1 MRRRALDVLRRSAEV
16 IGIGAV
22 FCGALAG
29 SVVVAARSAPTR
41 RVATKI
47 ANDTLGS
54 LFLGRFEVGDVE
66 DLSLGPWGHV
76 HVAKV
81 EIRDPEGRR
90 VLVAKGVDARIHLG
104 RLVSSLLSGTT
115 PEISLEEARIG
126 DVEVVLDIDERG
138 DTGIARAFAARPS
151 KEPKPATVKAPSSED
166 VRLFIPGAHIAH
178 AWVHG
183 NIVPPKLDA
192 DADDVEARVT
202 ITENRL
208 AVELARAQVTAR
220 DPRGPGQVGDVHGFA
235 TGGLTVPL
243 GGAASVAMH
252 WDFEGDGAGIPIKA
266 HVGLEADAL
275 DASVDIPLVSP
286 DVVRRAFPALPIS
299 KPIELHATAHGKLPS
314 LAIKAHGTVGGSTLD
329 ASGEIDLRGD
339 QAFHVDADLGKVDG
353 AAFAG
358 PASDISG
365 HAHVDGVI
373 ARGAPKGTFTVTTKP
388 GEVLAQRAPA
398 VEAHGDFDAR
408 RVNAKVHASE
418 AGVVVDG
425 DVVLSIPD
433 QTLTVDAVAR
443 SNDLHAL
450 ARAPGVVR
458 GAGTVHVTGTV
469 DLARARVSAHAV
481 ADATN
486 VSRAP
491 ASAGSVHADAVIEGP
506 LAEPVIDVT
515 ASAKQIEL
523 QAADEAH
530 AQKTSQKPGETRE
543 PLTYP
548 SATARA
554 RIVLSKVPRVLDAEV
569 HVDAAENA
577 AAIDAK
583 ASEVTFGPGG
593 VAVRGGHVTGLGA
606 PIDVDMQV
614 ENGAI
619 SLRAKATDVDMHRL
633 SAMTGIR
640 ELAFLPEGSR
650 AALDVDVKTSPSR
663 ADGHIDV
670 SIAGAKDGTAAE
682 VHATL
687 AGRHVTGSARAVV
700 GSMGWVEVRHADLDL
715 PGGPT
720 IANIER
726 ATGTLDLDG
735 DVDLSQAHML
745 FADERI
751 EKIGGHVAISAR
763 LERLDART
771 RPTVYATAQT
781 RELAVTLNDGGATST
796 NIRGIDGNV
805 HVAYDGGTDET
816 EVAVLVWDAK
826 GAVASADAKSHV
838 PLYGWVTGATPFD
851 RDAVGAL
858 EVAGVVDV
866 ARREVSELPGV
877 LARPELRGFV
887 SMQATMAGSL
897 AKPHVTLVARAETL
911 SEREKTRTQARYAPI
926 DALLQARW
934 DGNDVVASLTADEA
948 ESIRVRTKQHKTG
961 HVRGLFIAKAP
972 VADLLAGRPLAWNAS
987 GEVDVADLELAPLP
1001 LPLDMRGALTA
1012 RVKLRDL
1019 MSEPLLEAYA
1029 HVDDLSLSGVRVLRG
1044 DLRVVAKNGSVDGS
1058 IRINQEDGGNGRINV
1073 VSSAL
1078 GWHGLDLAW
1087 DDGKPTKADYTLDR
1101 VRLALARPF
1110 VRRSIPEI
1118 DGQIDGQGSA
1128 TIDATSHVF
1137 EGGVALTGGR
1147 LYVNAIGEEVTD
1159 VRATAVFE
1167 RDGAFRIKDATAK
1180 IGAGEIKASADGR
1193 MRGLRF
1199 ESVDLVAVVPTKDG
1213 VPLSAEGAT
1222 FASATGEVHVSAK
1235 MPPDRKALAVTVTVP
1250 RAKVTV
1256 PTRGTQTLQST
1267 DPDETIAIGIRDHD
1281 GQLVAAAQRP
1291 GAVKRSRAA
1300 AAAALAAAA
1309 EAGLPPPEKDLAAH
1323 FAVSLGD
1330 DVQLEGRGVRVYLTG
1345 RTLVDIADEVAVT
1358 GQIALK
1364 QGGTIDVQGRRF
1376 VVDRGTVTF
1385 AASDEP
1391 SDPIVIAAAYWDAP
1405 DRTRVWVEFN
1415 GPLKTGKLT
1424 LRSEPP
1430 FSKSEIL
1437 SILLFGRSDPNQA
1450 RAGDARPSDTQAA
1463 TDVGTG
1469 LASSGLNQ
1477 ALGDLDEDFDLEQD
1491 HTGANRS
1498 RTKVG
1503 YRLRRNLK
1511 VSLGY
1516 ASGFS
1521 QREPDTTYLFLDWQF
1536 VPKWSVIG
1544 TRGDRGTSI
1553 FDVLFQHRY

>member
-1 MRRRALDVLRRSAEV
+1 MRRRTLDVLRRSAEV

-22 FCGALAG
+22 FCGAVAG
-29 SVVVAARSAPTR
+29 SVVVAARAAPTR
-41 RVATKI
+41 RVVTRL
-47 ANDTLGS
+47 ANDTLSS
-54 LFLGRFEVGDVE
+54 LFMGRFEVDEVSE
-66 DLSLGPWGHV
+66 LSLGAWSHV
-76 HVAKV
+76 RIAKV

-90 VLVAKGVDARIHLG
+90 AIVARGVDARIHLG
-104 RLVSSLLSGTT
+104 RLLSSLASGTT
-115 PEISLEEARIG
+115 PEISLEDARI
-126 DVEVVLDIDERG
+126 DDAEVVVDVDDRG
-138 DTGIARAFAARPS
+138 DSGIARAFAARPS

-166 VRLFIPGAHIAH
+166 VRLFIPDARIAH

-208 AVELARAQVTAR
+208 AVELARARVTAR
-220 DPRGPGQVGDVHGFA
+220 EPRGPGQVGDAHGMA

-243 GGAASVAMH
+243 AGAATVAMH
-252 WDFEGDGAGIPIKA
+252 WDFDGEAAGIPLKA
-266 HVGLEADAL
+266 HVGLEGDEL
-275 DASVDIPLVSP
+275 DASADIPLVSP
-286 DVVRRAFPALPIS
+286 EVVRRAFPALPIS
-299 KPIELHATAHGKLPS
+299 KPVELHAKAHGKLPA
-314 LAIKAHGTVGGSTLD
+314 LAITAHGTVGGSTLD
-329 ASGEIDLRGD
+329 ATGAIDLRGD
-339 QAFHVDADLGKVDG
+339 QAFHVDADLAKVDG

-398 VEAHGDFDAR
+398 VEAHGDFDAK
-408 RVNAKVHASE
+408 RVKAKVHASE

-425 DVVLSIPD
+425 DVVLAIPE

-443 SNDLHAL
+443 SNDLHAV
-450 ARAPGVVR
+450 ARAPGMVN
-458 GAGTVHVTGTV
+458 GSATAHVTGTV
-469 DLARARVSAHAV
+469 DLARSRVSAHVV
-481 ADATN
+481 ADATD
-486 VSRAP
+486 VARAP
-491 ASAGSVHADAVIEGP
+491 ASAGSVHADAVIDGP
-506 LAEPVIDVT
+506 LAEPVVDVT
-515 ASAKQIEL
+515 ATAKRVEL
-523 QAADEAH
+523 QAA
-530 AQKTSQKPGETRE
+530 GEKRK

-554 RIVLSKVPRVLDAEV
+554 RIVLSKAPRVTDAEV

-583 ASEVTFGPGG
+583 ASEVVFGPGG

-606 PIDVDMQV
+606 PIDADVQV

-619 SLRAKATDVDMHRL
+619 SLRAKGTDVDMHRL

-640 ELAFLPEGSR
+640 ELAFLPDGSR
-650 AALDVDVKTSPSR
+650 AALDIDVKTTPSR

-670 SIAGAKDGTAAE
+670 TIAGAKDGSAAE
-682 VHATL
+682 VHAKL
-687 AGRHVTGSARAVV
+687 AGRHVSGSARAVV
-700 GSMGWVEVRHADLDL
+700 GSMGWVELRHVDVDL
-715 PGGPT
+715 PGSIT
-720 IANIER
+720 VANIER
-726 ATGTLDLDG
+726 ATGTLDLYG
-735 DVDLSQAHML
+735 DVDLSQAQSL

-751 EKIGGHVAISAR
+751 EQIAGHVAISAR
-763 LERLDART
+763 IERLDART

-781 RELAVTLNDGGATST
+781 RALAVTLNDGGKTST
-796 NIRGIDGNV
+796 NITGIDGAV
-805 HVAYDGGTDET
+805 HVAYDGATDET
-816 EVAVLVWDAK
+816 EVAALVWDAR
-826 GAVASADAKSHV
+826 GVVASADAKSHV
-838 PLYGWVTGATPFD
+838 PLYGWATGSTPFD
-851 RDAVGAL
+851 RNALGAL
-858 EVAGVVDV
+858 EVAGVADV

-877 LARPELRGFV
+877 FARPELRGYV
-887 SMQATMAGSL
+887 SMQASVSGSL
-897 AKPHVTLVARAETL
+897 AKPHVVLAARAEGL
-911 SEREKTRTQARYAPI
+911 SEREKTRTQPRYAPI

-934 DGNDVVASLTADEA
+934 DGNDVVASLSADEA
-948 ESIRVRTKQHKTG
+948 ESLRVRTKQRNTG
-961 HVRGLFIAKAP
+961 HVRALLLAKAP
-972 VADLLAGRPLAWNAS
+972 AADLLAGRPLAWNAS
-987 GEVDVADLELAPLP
+987 GELDVADLELAPLP

-1019 MSEPLLEAYA
+1019 MGEPLLEAHA

-1058 IRINQEDGGNGRINV
+1058 VRVNQDDGGNGRVNV

-1078 GWHGLDLAW
+1078 AWHGLDVAW
-1087 DDGKPTKADYTLDR
+1087 DDEKPTKADYTLDR
-1101 VRLALARPF
+1101 VRLAIVRPF

-1118 DGQIDGQGSA
+1118 DGQIDGRGSA

-1159 VRATAVFE
+1159 VRASAVFE

-1180 IGAGEIKASADGR
+1180 IGSGEIKASADGR

-1267 DPDETIAIGIRDHD
+1267 EPDATIEIGIRDHD
-1281 GQLVAAAQRP
+1281 GKLVAAAQRP
-1291 GAVKRSRAA
+1291 GAVRRSKAA

-1323 FAVSLGD
+1323 FAVSLGE
-1330 DVQLEGRGVRVYLTG
+1330 DVQLEGRGVRVFLTG

-1376 VVDRGTVTF
+1376 VVDHGTVTF
-1385 AASDEP
+1385 AAGDEP

-1536 VPKWSVIG
+1536 VPKWSLIG